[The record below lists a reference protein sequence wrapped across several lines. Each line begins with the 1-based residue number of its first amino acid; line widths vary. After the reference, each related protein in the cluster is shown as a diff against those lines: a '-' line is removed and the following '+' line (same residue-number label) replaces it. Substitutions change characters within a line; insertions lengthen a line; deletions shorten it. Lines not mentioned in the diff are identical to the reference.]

1 MIERQ
6 KFSVVEGSSPRIF
19 FIRGHK
25 VMLDEDLAPLYEI
38 KTEALNYVIA
48 RNIECF
54 PEDFMFQL
62 TPEEFA
68 DLKSRSAISG
78 REAPYVFTGKGL
90 ALLSSILI
98 DVRENRRNQQSCAP
112 ACSCHRGVS
121 EAAIQ
126 N

>member
-1 MIERQ
+1 MIERREIAT
-6 KFSVVEGSSPRIF
+6 VESGGPRIF
-19 FIRGHK
+19 SIRGHK

-62 TPEEFA
+62 NPEEFA

-78 REAPYVFTGKGL
+78 RAAPYVFTGQGL

-98 DVRENRRNQQSCAP
+98 DDRENRKIPESCAP
-112 ACSCHRGVS
+112 TCSCRR
-121 EAAIQ
+121 
-126 N
+126 

>member
-1 MIERQ
+1 MTERQ
-6 KFSVVEGSSPRIF
+6 EIAAVKGGGPRIF
-19 FIRGHK
+19 SIRGHK

-54 PEDFMFQL
+54 PEDFMFRL
-62 TPEEFA
+62 NADEFA

-78 REAPYVFTGKGL
+78 RAAPYVFTGQGL

-98 DVRENRRNQQSCAP
+98 DARENRKNQQSCAP
-112 ACSCHRGVS
+112 ACSCRR
-121 EAAIQ
+121 
-126 N
+126 

>member
-1 MIERQ
+1 MTERQ
-6 KFSVVEGSSPRIF
+6 EIAAMDGSSPRIF

-62 TPEEFA
+62 NPEEFA

-78 REAPYVFTGKGL
+78 RAAPYVFTGQGL

-98 DVRENRRNQQSCAP
+98 DVQENRKNQQSCAP
-112 ACSCHRGVS
+112 ACSCRR
-121 EAAIQ
+121 
-126 N
+126 

>member
-1 MIERQ
+1 MTDRQ
-6 KFSVVEGSSPRIF
+6 MECSMAGVGPRLF
-19 FIRGHK
+19 LVRGHK

-78 REAPYVFTGKGL
+78 RAAPYVFTGQGL

-98 DVRENRRNQQSCAP
+98 DVRENRRSQQSWAP